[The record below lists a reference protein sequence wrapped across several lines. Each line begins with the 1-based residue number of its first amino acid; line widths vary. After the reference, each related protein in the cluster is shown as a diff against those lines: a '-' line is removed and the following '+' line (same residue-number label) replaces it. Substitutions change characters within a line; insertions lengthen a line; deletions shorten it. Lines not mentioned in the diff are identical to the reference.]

1 MRIRPK
7 SLLFSLLATVAVAFG
22 LAAPAAATTA
32 APCTIVGTP
41 EADVLV
47 GTDGDDVICGLGGAD
62 LLVGG
67 AGDDVLR
74 GGPGHDTLEGG
85 PGDDELRGGN
95 HGDLLLGGIGDD
107 ELWGGSGHDVVRGG
121 PGDDLAYGGPGTDEV
136 RGGDGNDRLR
146 GGTGTDACFDSFART
161 HTLTCELG
169 LGAQEP
175 PAESAPDEDEPADD
189 APVDAEPE
197 PESDLGEAETD
208 AGSAETVDPEAP
220 AADAPAETTPPVI
233 VDVRGIFVAQEIAD
247 DLERL
252 LDAAAEDGL
261 NLHGGGFRD
270 PQRQIEL
277 RKANCGETDYD
288 IWDKPA
294 AECSPPTARP
304 GRSQHELGLAIDF
317 TNDGRLISVQSDPAF
332 VWLATNAPAFGFFNL
347 PVEPWHWSTT
357 GN

>member
-7 SLLFSLLATVAVAFG
+7 SLLLSLLATAAVALG
-22 LAAPAAATTA
+22 LSTPAAAATV

-41 EADVLV
+41 EDDVLI

-85 PGDDELRGGN
+85 PGNDELRGGD
-95 HGDLLLGGIGDD
+95 HGDLLLGGTGND
-107 ELWGGSGHDVVRGG
+107 ELWGGNGHDVVRGG
-121 PGDDLAYGGPGTDEV
+121 SGDDVVYGGPGTDEV

-146 GGTGTDACFDSFART
+146 GGTGVDACFDSFVRT

-175 PAESAPDEDEPADD
+175 PVDSTPDEDELIDD
-189 APVDAEPE
+189 APQDIE
-197 PESDLGEAETD
+197 PESDLGEAQAETD
-208 AGSAETVDPEAP
+208 AEGVPDPEDAAPEAP
-220 AADAPAETTPPVI
+220 AETVPPVI
-233 VDVRGIFVAQEIAD
+233 VDVRGIFVAQEIAE